1 MANTDKIYTRH
12 YSNFRG
18 VDFTNGVV
26 SKYRSPDALNMWR
39 DYLDDDCI
47 QTRPGME
54 LIGKFDYEIFGLF
67 FYKVNN
73 TTHVLVHAGTKLYKW
88 NNFPNDPTATGGTTL
103 LSSAM
108 NPRKSNYFVFKGDLF
123 ILDGINYF
131 EYNGTTLKDVVGTI
145 PTTSYWKNPDG
156 SVNVDAETDRNYVYQ
171 DVNVLTGIRKNT
183 FIADGTSVNY
193 QLDVKSEDSIT
204 PVLDSSYPVTAY
216 IDFKDYHATINE
228 GEGLTVNR
236 ISGVITFSAAPQED
250 YEVTIQ
256 FSKTTTGYRNRIAN
270 CTMIAQFDN
279 RIFFSG
285 NADYPNAVFHCELN
299 DPRYV
304 RDTAYY
310 EMGID
315 LAPVKAIIPGNNVL
329 WVVKETYQNQASV
342 FYMTPTI
349 DMSYGD
355 DHKIYPSNTGN
366 ISVGCESTG
375 INFNDDI
382 VFFSKL
388 GLEGISTSSLYSE
401 QVIQHRSNMVNP
413 KMVNETSYKNVVLA
427 EWRGYLLCLF
437 NSHVYLAD
445 KRQKFVE
452 NTDLGYEWFYW
463 ELPVTEVKVGETKT
477 EYPLNNMFEY
487 RGDLY
492 LSNAYGQVFVMS
504 GTKDNGEDITSYW
517 TTCKDDFDAPSYT
530 KTTSKKGGV
539 LSLKKMNNEE
549 IEITSIL
556 DGVEKKTKEVV
567 DTKGYCVYK
576 VKNKKFKEIQFKIS
590 SDEPFGLF
598 SMTIQGFIAGYVK
611 R

>member
-1 MANTDKIYTRH
+1 MANTNKLYTRH

-18 VDFTNGVV
+18 VDFTNGLV
-26 SKYRSPDALNMWR
+26 SKYRSPDALNMWK

-67 FYKVNN
+67 FYKLNN

-88 NNFPNDPTATGGTTL
+88 NNFPNDPTALGGTTL
-103 LSSAM
+103 LHSGM
-108 NPRKSNYFVFKGDLF
+108 NPTKSNYFVFKDDLF
-123 ILDGINYF
+123 ILDGINYL

-156 SVNVDAETDRNYVYQ
+156 SVNLDSDTDKNYVYQ
-171 DVNVLTGIRKNT
+171 DVNCLSNLRKNT
-183 FIADGTSVNY
+183 FIADGNSNDYYLDTQGLDQNYSEIVKVNGTT
-193 QLDVKSEDSIT
+193 KTIT
-204 PVLDSSYPVTAY
+204 T
-216 IDFKDYHATINE
+216 DF
-228 GEGLTVNR
+228 TVNKTNG
-236 ISGVITFSAAPQED
+236 IITF
-250 YEVTIQ
+250 VTTPAKDAKVEIQ
-256 FSKTTTGYRNRIAN
+256 FSKTTEGYYNRIAH
-270 CTMIAQFDN
+270 CKMVAQFDN

-285 NADYPNAVFHCELN
+285 NPDYPNAVFHSELN

-315 LAPVKAIIPGNNVL
+315 LAPVKTIIPGNNVL
-329 WVVKETYQNQASV
+329 WVIKETYQNQASV

-366 ISVGCESTG
+366 IAVGCESTG

-388 GLEGISTSSLYSE
+388 GLEGISTSALYSE
-401 QVIQHRSNMVNP
+401 QILQHRSNMVNR
-413 KMVNETSYKNVVLA
+413 KMVNETSYRNVVLA

-452 NTDLGYEWFYW
+452 NTDVGYEWFYW
-463 ELPVTEVKVGETKT
+463 ELPVTEVTVGETKT

-492 LSNAYGQVFVMS
+492 LSNAYGQIFVMG

-530 KTTSKKGGV
+530 KTTAKKGGV
-539 LSLKKMNNEE
+539 LSLKKMNNNE

-556 DGVEKKTKEVV
+556 DGTPKKTKEVV